1 MTLKNLF
8 TDREKVLAFLKKNRW
23 ILLIG
28 VLGVILLLIPVGRR
42 QLEPVIAERKEEV
55 FSVEAFEE
63 KLADILSDIQG
74 AGRVRVMLALKNGTE
89 TVYATNDSS
98 TLRTGGSETAQ
109 SIDKTIVMQS
119 QGSTPVEEKRIYPA
133 FSGAIVVS
141 DGAGKSSVELM
152 IIRAVAAVTGLPTD
166 KISVLPGK

>member
-1 MTLKNLF
+1 
-8 TDREKVLAFLKKNRW
+8 
-23 ILLIG
+23 
-28 VLGVILLLIPVGRR
+28 
-42 QLEPVIAERKEEV
+42 
-55 FSVEAFEE
+55 
-63 KLADILSDIQG
+63 
-74 AGRVRVMLALKNGTE
+74 
-89 TVYATNDSS
+89 
-98 TLRTGGSETAQ
+98 
-109 SIDKTIVMQS
+109 MQS